1 MKASTQITFE
11 WGEGRMD
18 TSICDGMPFR
28 IAVLP
33 LWSVHYGGHRQF
45 IRMVTNLEYGTT
57 RERTQKNR
65 DSAEPLFLI
74 LPVSGARP

>member
-11 WGEGRMD
+11 RGEGRMD
-18 TSICDGMPFR
+18 PSICDGMPFR
-28 IAVLP
+28 MAVLP

-57 RERTQKNR
+57 KENAHRRI
-65 DSAEPLFLI
+65 AI
-74 LPVSGARP
+74 RPSRSS